1 LILVEDDRLVRAS
14 SGLFFE
20 RAGWTV
26 ALATDAAEA
35 AACAATPF
43 DVMICD
49 LHLTPARGAEG
60 LAVLA
65 AARQSAPHA
74 VLVLLSGEGTDD
86 LGSVRP
92 DAILQKPVRL
102 PELLEL
108 VQDLLRPPRLEA
120 RGPRPP
126 S

>member
-1 LILVEDDRLVRAS
+1 LILVDDDRLVRTS
-14 SGLFFE
+14 TGLFFE
-20 RAGWTV
+20 REGWTV
-26 ALATDAAEA
+26 ALAADASEA

-49 LHLTPARGAEG
+49 LHLTPLRGAEG
-60 LAVLA
+60 LAVLS
-65 AARQSAPHA
+65 AARLAAPHA

-86 LGSVRP
+86 LGAITP
-92 DAILQKPVRL
+92 DAVLQKPIRL
-102 PELLEL
+102 QDLKKLL
-108 VQDLLRPPRLEA
+108 QDLLRPPRPEA